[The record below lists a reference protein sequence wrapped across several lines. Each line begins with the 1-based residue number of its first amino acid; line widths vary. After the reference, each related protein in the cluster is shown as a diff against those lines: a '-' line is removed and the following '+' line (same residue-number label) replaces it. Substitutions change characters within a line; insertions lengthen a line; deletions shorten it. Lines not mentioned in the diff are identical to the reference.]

1 MATLLLLS
9 TPGGRLSYED
19 GDIIIAQDLGVSPG
33 TAVEA
38 NEGDNWSFIV
48 ITDKEP
54 TDPEIL
60 TLLETGETSKR
71 GCGVSN
77 LPGWPS
83 GAYYHY
89 PATVED
95 ATAQQA
101 MTWQVFSAKVT
112 SKGGA

>member
-1 MATLLLLS
+1 MSTLLLLS
-9 TPGGRLSYED
+9 TPGKDLTYDD
-19 GDIIIAQDLGVSPG
+19 GDIIIAQPLGQSPG
-33 TAVEA
+33 LAVET
-38 NEGDNWSFIV
+38 NEGDHWSFIV
-48 ITDKEP
+48 ITDKDP
-54 TDPEIL
+54 SDPEIL
-60 TLLETGETSKR
+60 DLLESSETSKR
-71 GCGVSN
+71 GKSASG

-112 SKGGA
+112 GKGGV